1 MELFFFGNSLLFLQK
16 SYIEHVRLVSKY
28 ASDTCQK
35 LQRSFIDEIF
45 FTSSSNGKSLNLT
58 LGVNFCIFR
67 RPHPEFITPLPVY
80 YFFRKPLFFLPDNFL
95 SQNSCYGAL
104 LIGLCIWQMPT
115 KMQR

>member
-80 YFFRKPLFFLPDNFL
+80 YFFQKTFIFL
-95 SQNSCYGAL
+95 
-104 LIGLCIWQMPT
+104 T
-115 KMQR
+115 